1 MHVASSFS
9 IRVDSSILCYT
20 ESGIRQLCRIS
31 AGFSLENRYMGK
43 EREAALVC
51 ASVATVRINVEAE
64 QEACHLSHKWACE
77 YQDLPQ
83 MVFGIF
89 PGGQLVATALT

>member
-1 MHVASSFS
+1 
-9 IRVDSSILCYT
+9 
-20 ESGIRQLCRIS
+20 
-31 AGFSLENRYMGK
+31 MGK

-89 PGGQLVATALT
+89 PGGQLAATALTEDPMITEIIPTITNKAMLLTISTHVMPYS